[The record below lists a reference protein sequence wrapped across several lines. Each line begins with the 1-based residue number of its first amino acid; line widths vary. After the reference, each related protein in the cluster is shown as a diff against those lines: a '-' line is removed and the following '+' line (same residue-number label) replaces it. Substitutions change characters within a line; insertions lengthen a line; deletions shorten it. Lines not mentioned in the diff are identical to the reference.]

1 MRSAEKET
9 SSGLPMGGG
18 VKSEVQNGAGRGHWE
33 RVRLGAQEVLF
44 GCVGLR

>member
-1 MRSAEKET
+1 
-9 SSGLPMGGG
+9 MGGG
-18 VKSEVQNGAGRGHWE
+18 VKSEVQNGAGTEKEGGHWE